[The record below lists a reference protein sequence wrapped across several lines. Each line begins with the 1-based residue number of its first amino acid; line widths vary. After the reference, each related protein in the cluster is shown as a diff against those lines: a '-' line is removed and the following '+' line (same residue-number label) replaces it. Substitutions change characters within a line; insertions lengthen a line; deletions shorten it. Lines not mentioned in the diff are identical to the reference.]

1 MRGPAWYRPLTEPD
15 RDPSRE
21 DHSHE
26 PEPSRRREDLKTPA
40 SEANRPVTPLRPPAP
55 APHPVGEL
63 LRQLDP
69 ERAMREA
76 QVQALNDMVRAGR
89 IGWREWTWR
98 VKDLQEPPEA
108 AKADELAEARAA
120 AAQARADRERAEV
133 ARQQSNDGRER

>member
-1 MRGPAWYRPLTEPD
+1 
-15 RDPSRE
+15 
-21 DHSHE
+21 
-26 PEPSRRREDLKTPA
+26 
-40 SEANRPVTPLRPPAP
+40 
-55 APHPVGEL
+55 
-63 LRQLDP
+63 
-69 ERAMREA
+69 MREA